1 MESEKNK
8 TQVLKA
14 VILQR
19 YRSVRQF
26 ASVMDIPYSTLVTA
40 LERGIEGMAYSTVI
54 RMCEVLEL
62 NPVDFSPLEESDG
75 LSGQIITRR
84 VMEKYNKL
92 NRAGRRKVL
101 EYMDDYAQIP
111 AYTMED
117 PDEEDLI

>member
-26 ASVMDIPYSTLVTA
+26 AGVMDIPYSTLVTA

>member
-1 MESEKNK
+1 MESDKNK
-8 TQVLKA
+8 IQVLKT

-26 ASVMDIPYSTLVTA
+26 AAVMDIPYSTLVTA

-54 RMCEVLEL
+54 RMCEALEL

-75 LSGQIITRR
+75 LSGQIITRK

>member
-1 MESEKNK
+1 MESDKNK
-8 TQVLKA
+8 TQVLKT

-26 ASVMDIPYSTLVTA
+26 AAVMDIPYSTLVTA
-40 LERGIEGMAYSTVI
+40 MERGIEGMAYSTVI
-54 RMCEVLEL
+54 RMCEALEL

-75 LSGQIITRR
+75 LSGQIITRK

>member
-1 MESEKNK
+1 MESGKNK
-8 TQVLKA
+8 TLVLKA

-19 YRSVRQF
+19 YRSLRQF
-26 ASVMDIPYSTLVTA
+26 AGVMDIPYSTLVTA

-54 RMCEVLEL
+54 RMCEALEL

-75 LSGQIITRR
+75 LSGQIITRK

>member
-1 MESEKNK
+1 MESGKNK
-8 TQVLKA
+8 TLVLKA

-26 ASVMDIPYSTLVTA
+26 AGVMDIPYSTLVTA

-75 LSGQIITRR
+75 LSGQIITRK

>member
-1 MESEKNK
+1 MESDKNK
-8 TQVLKA
+8 TQVLKT

-26 ASVMDIPYSTLVTA
+26 AAVMDIPYSTLVTA
-40 LERGIEGMAYSTVI
+40 MERGIEGMAYSTVI
-54 RMCEVLEL
+54 RMCEALEL

-75 LSGQIITRR
+75 LSGQIITRK

-92 NRAGRRKVL
+92 NMAGRRKVL

>member
-1 MESEKNK
+1 MESGKNK
-8 TQVLKA
+8 TLVLKA

-26 ASVMDIPYSTLVTA
+26 AGVMDIPYSTLVTA

-54 RMCEVLEL
+54 RMCEALEL

-75 LSGQIITRR
+75 LSGQIITRK

>member
-8 TQVLKA
+8 TLVLKS
-14 VILQR
+14 VILQK

-26 ASVMDIPYSTLVTA
+26 AGVMDIPYSTLVTA

-62 NPVDFSPLEESDG
+62 NPVDFSPLDDNEG
-75 LSGQIITRR
+75 LSGQIITRK
-84 VMEKYNKL
+84 VMERYNKL

-101 EYMDDYAQIP
+101 DFMDDYAQIP
-111 AYTMED
+111 AYVNEELE
-117 PDEEDLI
+117 EEDLI

>member
-1 MESEKNK
+1 MESDKNK
-8 TQVLKA
+8 TQVLKT
-14 VILQR
+14 VILQK

-26 ASVMDIPYSTLVTA
+26 AAVMDIPYSTLVTA

-54 RMCEVLEL
+54 RMCEALEL

-75 LSGQIITRR
+75 LSGQIITRK

>member
-1 MESEKNK
+1 MESGKNK
-8 TQVLKA
+8 TLVLKA

-26 ASVMDIPYSTLVTA
+26 AGVMDIPYSTLVTA

-54 RMCEVLEL
+54 RMCEALEL
-62 NPVDFSPLEESDG
+62 NPLDFSPLEESDG
-75 LSGQIITRR
+75 LSGQIITRK

>member
-1 MESEKNK
+1 MESDKNK
-8 TQVLKA
+8 TQVLKT

-26 ASVMDIPYSTLVTA
+26 AAVMDIPYSTLVTA

-54 RMCEVLEL
+54 RMCEALEL

>member
-8 TQVLKA
+8 TLVLKS
-14 VILQR
+14 VILQK

-26 ASVMDIPYSTLVTA
+26 AGVMDIPYSTLVTA

-62 NPVDFSPLEESDG
+62 NPVDFSPLEENEG
-75 LSGQIITRR
+75 LSEQIITRK
-84 VMEKYNKL
+84 VMERYNKL

-101 EYMDDYAQIP
+101 DFMDDYAQIP
-111 AYTMED
+111 AYVNEELE
-117 PDEEDLI
+117 EEDLI

>member
-1 MESEKNK
+1 MESDKNK
-8 TQVLKA
+8 TQVLKT

-26 ASVMDIPYSTLVTA
+26 AAVMDIPYSTLVTA

-54 RMCEVLEL
+54 RMCEALEL

-75 LSGQIITRR
+75 LSGQIITRK

-101 EYMDDYAQIP
+101 EYMDDYGQIP

>member
-1 MESEKNK
+1 MESYKNK
-8 TQVLKA
+8 TQVLKT

-26 ASVMDIPYSTLVTA
+26 AAVMDIPYSTLVTA

-54 RMCEVLEL
+54 RMCEALEL

-75 LSGQIITRR
+75 LSGQIITRK

>member
-1 MESEKNK
+1 MESDKNK
-8 TQVLKA
+8 TQVLKT

-26 ASVMDIPYSTLVTA
+26 AAVMDIPYSTLVTA

-54 RMCEVLEL
+54 RMCEALEL
-62 NPVDFSPLEESDG
+62 NRVDFSPLEESDG
-75 LSGQIITRR
+75 LSGQIITRK

>member
-1 MESEKNK
+1 MESDKNK
-8 TQVLKA
+8 TQVLKT

-26 ASVMDIPYSTLVTA
+26 AAVMDIPYSTLVTA

-54 RMCEVLEL
+54 RMCEALEL
-62 NPVDFSPLEESDG
+62 NPVYFSPLEESDG
-75 LSGQIITRR
+75 LSGQIITRK

>member
-1 MESEKNK
+1 M
-8 TQVLKA
+8 LGH
-14 VILQR
+14 
-19 YRSVRQF
+19 RS
-26 ASVMDIPYSTLVTA
+26 
-40 LERGIEGMAYSTVI
+40 STVI
-54 RMCEVLEL
+54 RMCEALEL

-75 LSGQIITRR
+75 LSGQIITRK

>member
-1 MESEKNK
+1 MESDKNK
-8 TQVLKA
+8 TQVLKT

-26 ASVMDIPYSTLVTA
+26 AAVMDIPYSTLVTA

-54 RMCEVLEL
+54 RMCEALEL

-75 LSGQIITRR
+75 LSGQIITRK